1 MSKSLGNTIFLK
13 DSEKNIKEKV
23 MSMYT
28 DPNRIR
34 STDPGTVEGNPVFV
48 YHDAFNENKEE
59 VEDLKDRY
67 RKGTVG
73 DVEVKEKLNAVL
85 QELIA
90 PIREKRE
97 KFEKEDINEY
107 LVSGTEKYRLLAK
120 DSVERAKKAMHLI

>member
-1 MSKSLGNTIFLK
+1 
-13 DSEKNIKEKV
+13 

-67 RKGTVG
+67 
-73 DVEVKEKLNAVL
+73 
-85 QELIA
+85 
-90 PIREKRE
+90 
-97 KFEKEDINEY
+97 
-107 LVSGTEKYRLLAK
+107 
-120 DSVERAKKAMHLI
+120 KKVQLRC